1 MKTAHETT
9 TADSSAGFRW
19 IDLSTRLKP
28 PASGLDPL
36 PLLDL
41 LTIALFF
48 SLLFS
53 RMVMTPGVRL
63 ELPETE
69 LRMPQTSTAVAVLT
83 VQSEGMLLF
92 DGGVYQIDSIQSAFK
107 ECVSQNQGESI
118 VLLLKA
124 GERLPMATL
133 LNISA
138 KAQDAG
144 FTQIHLAAKR
154 QESKTEALPTVPP
167 DNAGEYSFPNPNQ

>member
-1 MKTAHETT
+1 MKAPHEITPT
-9 TADSSAGFRW
+9 ERGVGFRW
-19 IDLSTRLKP
+19 IDLSARLKP
-28 PASGLDPL
+28 PVSGLDPL

-41 LTIALFF
+41 LAIALLF

-69 LRMPQTSTAVAVLT
+69 LRMPQSSATVTVLT

-92 DGGVYQIDSIQSAFK
+92 DGGVYKVDTIEAAFK
-107 ECVSQNQGESI
+107 ECVAQNEAESI

-124 GERLPMATL
+124 GERLPMASL
-133 LNISA
+133 LSISA

-144 FTQIHLAAKR
+144 FSQIHLAAKR
-154 QESKTEALPTVPP
+154 QESETEALQTVQPT
-167 DNAGEYSFPNPNQ
+167 ASGEYSFPNQ